1 MLGANAI
8 LLGIERLT
16 AVDITMWAT
25 AIVKTINMYSIGAIE
40 HAIKIKD
47 SSFRSPIPVP
57 RANRDTTKTL
67 EITRVFLS
75 GSPKS
80 TKVVAAGYKRNLM

>member
-8 LLGIERLT
+8 LLGIQRLT
-16 AVDITMWAT
+16 AVDITMWA
-25 AIVKTINMYSIGAIE
+25 AAKVKTINMYWIDATE
-40 HAIKIKD
+40 QAIKIKD

-57 RANRDTTKTL
+57 RTNRDTTKTL

-75 GSPKS
+75 GNPQNI
-80 TKVVAAGYKRNLM
+80 KVRAAGYTRNLM